1 MTSAANHQNGTPGEG
16 ARTFAPSRSWRV
28 AVALGL
34 AVAFL
39 ALDQLTKVMARRAFM
54 TGALPVTVIPGV
66 LEFDFVANTGVSFG
80 LASGFGY
87 AFVALAVVVVC
98 AVAVYLWRSPALSR
112 FEVIGLGMLAGG
124 AVGNAYDRAVFGF
137 VTDFI
142 ATVFINFPV
151 FNVAD
156 IGITVGVA
164 LALIGFMFLSPAS
177 KAGEKASQDGNS
189 GAGDAGAD
197 TGDAGADACADHGD
211 ADEKGGA

>member
-1 MTSAANHQNGTPGEG
+1 MTSAANHQNETPGEG
-16 ARTFAPSRSWRV
+16 ARTFAPSRAWRV

-39 ALDQLTKVMARRAFM
+39 VLDQLTKVMARRAFM
-54 TGALPVTVIPGV
+54 TGELPVTVIPGV

-98 AVAVYLWRSPALSR
+98 AVAVYLWRAPALSR

-124 AVGNAYDRAVFGF
+124 AIGNAYDRAVFGF

-151 FNVAD
+151 FNIAD

-177 KAGEKASQDGNS
+177 KAGERASQDGKA
-189 GAGDAGAD
+189 GAGVASAG
-197 TGDAGADACADHGD
+197 TCEDHGD

>member
-16 ARTFAPSRSWRV
+16 AQTFAPSRAWRV

-34 AVAFL
+34 AVVFL
-39 ALDQLTKVMARRAFM
+39 ALDQVTKVMARRAFM

-98 AVAVYLWRSPALSR
+98 AVAVYLWRAPALSR
-112 FEVIGLGMLAGG
+112 LEVIGLGMLAGG
-124 AVGNAYDRAVFGF
+124 AIGNAYDRAVFGF

-142 ATVFINFPV
+142 ATVFIDFPV

-177 KAGEKASQDGNS
+177 KASEKASQDGKAD
-189 GAGDAGAD
+189 AGDAGAATCED
-197 TGDAGADACADHGD
+197 QGDAN
-211 ADEKGGA
+211 EKGGV

>member
-1 MTSAANHQNGTPGEG
+1 MTSAANHQNETPGEG
-16 ARTFAPSRSWRV
+16 ARTFAPSRAWRV

-34 AVAFL
+34 AVVFL
-39 ALDQLTKVMARRAFM
+39 ALDQLTKVVARRAFM

-98 AVAVYLWRSPALSR
+98 AVAVYLWRAPVLSR
-112 FEVIGLGMLAGG
+112 LEVIGLGMLAGG
-124 AVGNAYDRAVFGF
+124 AIGNAYDRAVFGF

-164 LALIGFMFLSPAS
+164 LALIGFMFLSPVS
-177 KAGEKASQDGNS
+177 KASEKASQDGK
-189 GAGDAGAD
+189 AD
-197 TGDAGADACADHGD
+197 TGVASAGTCEDHGD

>member
-66 LEFDFVANTGVSFG
+66 LEYDFVANTGVSFG

-98 AVAVYLWRSPALSR
+98 AVAVYLWRAPALSR
-112 FEVIGLGMLAGG
+112 LEVIGLGMLAGG
-124 AVGNAYDRAVFGF
+124 AIGNAYDRAVFGF

-151 FNVAD
+151 FNIAD

-177 KAGEKASQDGNS
+177 KAGERASQDGK
-189 GAGDAGAD
+189 ADAGVAS
-197 TGDAGADACADHGD
+197 AGTCEDHGD

>member
-1 MTSAANHQNGTPGEG
+1 MTSAANHQNETPGEG
-16 ARTFAPSRSWRV
+16 AKTFAPSRAWRV

-34 AVAFL
+34 AVVFL
-39 ALDQLTKVMARRAFM
+39 ALDQVTKVIARHAFM
-54 TGALPVTVIPGV
+54 TGALPVTVIPGI

-98 AVAVYLWRSPALSR
+98 AVAVYLWRAPALSR
-112 FEVIGLGMLAGG
+112 LEVIGLGMLAGG
-124 AVGNAYDRAVFGF
+124 AIGNAYDRAVFGF

-142 ATVFINFPV
+142 ATVFIDFPV

-177 KAGEKASQDGNS
+177 KASEKASQDGKAN
-189 GAGDAGAD
+189 AGDAGAGACED
-197 TGDAGADACADHGD
+197 QGDAN
-211 ADEKGGA
+211 EKGGV

>member
-98 AVAVYLWRSPALSR
+98 AVAVYLWRSSALSR

-124 AVGNAYDRAVFGF
+124 AIGNAYDRAVFGF

-151 FNVAD
+151 FNIAD

-164 LALIGFMFLSPAS
+164 LALIGFVFLSPAS
-177 KAGEKASQDGNS
+177 KAGEKALQDGNS

-197 TGDAGADACADHGD
+197 TDDAGADACADHGD

>member
-1 MTSAANHQNGTPGEG
+1 MTSAANHQNETPGEG
-16 ARTFAPSRSWRV
+16 ARTFAPSRAWRV

-34 AVAFL
+34 AIAFL
-39 ALDQLTKVMARRAFM
+39 VLDQLTKVMARRAFM

-98 AVAVYLWRSPALSR
+98 AVAVYLWRAPVLSR
-112 FEVIGLGMLAGG
+112 LEVIGLGMLAGG
-124 AVGNAYDRAVFGF
+124 AIGNAYDRAVFGF

-164 LALIGFMFLSPAS
+164 LALIGFMFLSPVS
-177 KAGEKASQDGNS
+177 KAGERASQDGK
-189 GAGDAGAD
+189 AD
-197 TGDAGADACADHGD
+197 TGVASAGTCEDHGD